1 MSSTNEESPTTFSAK
16 TREWL
21 NSLNSKPTSSQVTRH
36 EEKSQYPSLF
46 SSGNDPYSNLDTEQK
61 RMPDLLV
68 DNSFTHSRK
77 RVWIGGKNFL
87 FNIIHI
93 VNVLKNLS
101 HPVHINGI
109 SMLLWGKLSERKST
123 WVVQKNCR
131 HLQIHIMVC
140 VCVWLQV
147 RWHTRAKCGPW
158 IENRVRRYF
167 NCAWGSVC
175 VRGFSKVPEKQPQ
188 AVQMY
193 ILTRAELPFTL
204 CYEVPC
210 NSK

>member
-21 NSLNSKPTSSQVTRH
+21 NSLNSKPTSNQVNRH
-36 EEKSQYPSLF
+36 EEKSQFPSLF

-101 HPVHINGI
+101 HPVHI
-109 SMLLWGKLSERKST
+109 M
-123 WVVQKNCR
+123 
-131 HLQIHIMVC
+131 
-140 VCVWLQV
+140 
-147 RWHTRAKCGPW
+147 
-158 IENRVRRYF
+158 
-167 NCAWGSVC
+167 
-175 VRGFSKVPEKQPQ
+175 GF
-188 AVQMY
+188 
-193 ILTRAELPFTL
+193 L
-204 CYEVPC
+204 CCFEVNLVMNHC
-210 NSK
+210 FWTVLFK